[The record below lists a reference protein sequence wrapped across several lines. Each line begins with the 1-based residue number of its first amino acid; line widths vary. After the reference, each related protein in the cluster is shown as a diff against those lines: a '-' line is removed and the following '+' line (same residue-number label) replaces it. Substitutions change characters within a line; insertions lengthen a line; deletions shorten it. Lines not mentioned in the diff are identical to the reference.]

1 MNVDNLHDTY
11 IRDESRSV
19 RSVALK
25 HKSMLRHGGRC
36 DGDNARVLG
45 HMSLLFIS
53 VTYGDER
60 PHQHLLKNA
69 SDRSRQSRGRSH
81 SFPVKEEAVSSM
93 RLDGSE
99 HRHLCAADVSLTE
112 S

>member
-45 HMSLLFIS
+45 HVVIHLF
-53 VTYGDER
+53 VTHGIT
-60 PHQHLLKNA
+60 HIHMMLKNA

-93 RLDGSE
+93 RFDGSE
-99 HRHLCAADVSLTE
+99 RRHLCAADVSLTE

>member
-45 HMSLLFIS
+45 HVVIHLF
-53 VTYGDER
+53 VTHGITHIHELHIYDAKKCIRQIPTVSWPLAQLSCER
-60 PHQHLLKNA
+60 
-69 SDRSRQSRGRSH
+69 G
-81 SFPVKEEAVSSM
+81 
-93 RLDGSE
+93 GS
-99 HRHLCAADVSLTE
+99 
-112 S
+112 

>member
-1 MNVDNLHDTY
+1 MLSSVLRDDDPVRAVPSVLDTY

-45 HMSLLFIS
+45 HVVIIHLTHTEMRDHIS
-53 VTYGDER
+53 I
-60 PHQHLLKNA
+60 
-69 SDRSRQSRGRSH
+69 
-81 SFPVKEEAVSSM
+81 
-93 RLDGSE
+93 
-99 HRHLCAADVSLTE
+99 C
-112 S
+112 

>member
-36 DGDNARVLG
+36 YGDNARVLG
-45 HMSLLFIS
+45 HVVIYLSHTEMRDHIS
-53 VTYGDER
+53 IMHHTHTYDAKKCIRQIPTVSWPLAQLSCER
-60 PHQHLLKNA
+60 
-69 SDRSRQSRGRSH
+69 G
-81 SFPVKEEAVSSM
+81 
-93 RLDGSE
+93 GS
-99 HRHLCAADVSLTE
+99 
-112 S
+112 

>member
-36 DGDNARVLG
+36 YGDNARVLG
-45 HMSLLFIS
+45 HICRYSF
-53 VTYGDER
+53 VTHGDER

-93 RLDGSE
+93 RFDGSE
-99 HRHLCAADVSLTE
+99 RRHLCAADVSLTE

>member
-45 HMSLLFIS
+45 HVVIIHLTHTEMRDHI
-53 VTYGDER
+53 
-60 PHQHLLKNA
+60 HQHLLKNA

-81 SFPVKEEAVSSM
+81 SFPVQEEAVSSM
-93 RLDGSE
+93 RFDGSE
-99 HRHLCAADVSLTE
+99 RRHLCAADVSLTE